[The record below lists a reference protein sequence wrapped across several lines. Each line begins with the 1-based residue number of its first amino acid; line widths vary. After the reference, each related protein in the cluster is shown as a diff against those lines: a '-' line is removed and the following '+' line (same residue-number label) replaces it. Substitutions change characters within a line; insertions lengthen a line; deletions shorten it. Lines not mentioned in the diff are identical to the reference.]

1 MRSLFRRKHDI
12 AVIGADG
19 MLGREVV
26 KLLEKQSGVKHS
38 CVNKCI
44 PFSRSDYQLGG
55 TDNTDFH
62 SMLDDGMVD
71 LVINCAA
78 FTDTAGCADISK
90 LNESFSA
97 NVSGVQ
103 ELARACAYRHVKLV
117 HVSTDYVYSALSLK
131 NDSFQPIEVPC
142 NEYGMQKLL
151 GEKNISL
158 EYASWPEG
166 HLIAR
171 LSWLYGETKRS
182 LFMHK
187 ILAQAYKS
195 LVAASTAS
203 DRSAADTDPYVLAA
217 CDCYGSPISA
227 KSAASIIYHLIY
239 EGLYG
244 IVNCWPALNT
254 SRLDFAASIVE
265 AYANC
270 VDSRLRKVHVKSA
283 SSSDFKQAV
292 CHPTFENA
300 NDAMSIP
307 HGYIAHQPFKIS
319 FSKFNSFLKKAC
331 DIVEDK
337 RNFSWWLEEL
347 PRKEVFKQQILQL
360 LSKDELDALS
370 KIEAS

>member
-19 MLGREVV
+19 MLGKEVV
-26 KLLEKQSGVKHS
+26 KLLQKQSGVKNS
-38 CVNKCI
+38 CVNRCI
-44 PFSRSDYQLGG
+44 PFSRSDYKLGG
-55 TDNTDFH
+55 IDYVDFYR
-62 SMLDDGMVD
+62 MLDNGMVD
-71 LVINCAA
+71 VVINCAA

-103 ELARACAYRHVKLV
+103 QLAKACAYRHVKLV
-117 HVSTDYVYSALSLK
+117 HVSTDYVYSALSLW
-131 NDSFQPIEVPC
+131 NVGFWPIEVPC

-151 GEKNISL
+151 GEKNVSL

-171 LSWLYGETKRS
+171 MSWLYGETKRP

-195 LVAASTAS
+195 LVAASNG
-203 DRSAADTDPYVLAA
+203 SAADADPHILAA
-217 CDCYGSPISA
+217 CDCYGSPTSA
-227 KSAASIIYHLIY
+227 KSAAAIIYRLIY

-254 SRLDFAASIVE
+254 SRFDFAASVIE
-265 AYANC
+265 AYANI
-270 VDSRLRKVHVKSA
+270 VDSRLRKVRVESVPSSA
-283 SSSDFKQAV
+283 FKQAI

-300 NDAMSIP
+300 NDALSIP
-307 HGYIAHQPFKIS
+307 RGYIAHQPFKIS
-319 FSKFNSFLKKAC
+319 ASKFNRFLKKAD
-331 DIVEDK
+331 DIIEDK
-337 RNFSWWLEEL
+337 HDFSWWLEKL
-347 PRKEVFKQQILQL
+347 QRKEDFKQQVLKL

-370 KIEAS
+370 KIEVS